1 MKLIAIPGTS
11 SDQSTNR
18 TLLQY
23 MQKRYGDQAD
33 IEILEIKDWPM
44 FTKSQDRSLPDA
56 VVEAADKIKA
66 ADGVVISTPEY
77 NHSFPAAL
85 TSALG
90 WLSYGIYPFVNKPVL
105 IVGASYGRLGSSR
118 AQAQLRS
125 ALNAEELQARK
136 MPANEFLLGY
146 SLDAFDEEGNLVYE
160 NKVNE
165 LDEVFHN
172 FCDFMTMSKKFEGR
186 AAVVKN
192 EDKFNWE

>member
-11 SDQSTNR
+11 SDKSTNR
-18 TLLQY
+18 TLIQY
-23 MQKRYGDQAD
+23 IQKKYADQAD

-44 FTKSQDRSLPDA
+44 FTKSQDTSLPDA

-66 ADGVVISTPEY
+66 ADGVIISTPEY

-146 SLDAFDEEGNLVYE
+146 SLDAFDDEGNLVYE

-165 LDEVFHN
+165 LNEVFNN
-172 FCDFMTMSKKFEGR
+172 FYDFINISKNFEGK

-192 EDKFNWE
+192 QDKFNWK

>member
-11 SDQSTNR
+11 SDKSTNR
-18 TLLQY
+18 TLIQY
-23 MQKRYGDQAD
+23 IQKKYGSQAD

-44 FTKSQDRSLPDA
+44 FTKSQDTSLPDA

-66 ADGVVISTPEY
+66 ADGVIISTPEY

-118 AQAQLRS
+118 AQAQLRA

-146 SLDAFDEEGNLVYE
+146 SLDAFDDEGNLVYE

-165 LDEVFHN
+165 LNEVFNN
-172 FCDFMTMSKKFEGR
+172 FYDFINISKNFEGK

-192 EDKFNWE
+192 QDKFNWK

>member
-11 SDQSTNR
+11 SDKSTNR
-18 TLLQY
+18 TLIQY
-23 MQKRYGDQAD
+23 IQKKYGNQAD

-44 FTKSQDRSLPDA
+44 FTKSQDTSLPDA

-66 ADGVVISTPEY
+66 ADGVIISTPEY

-146 SLDAFDEEGNLVYE
+146 SLDAFDDEGNLIYE

-165 LDEVFHN
+165 LNEVFNN
-172 FCDFMTMSKKFEGR
+172 FCDFINISKNFEGK

-192 EDKFNWE
+192 QDKFNWK